1 MKGLSFLCAIYTT
14 GNDLEHSS
22 GVSTYVVQ
30 SSGSRKAKYSFIFV
44 SRFDGEALLLVI
56 SLHYKLLE
64 IYLGFLIW
72 GSLNFSFLHS
82 FVRQTARVVDQ
93 SRGDVVAFF
102 KFFLTEWNA
111 AAIHLA

>member
-1 MKGLSFLCAIYTT
+1 MKCLPIPCAIYTT

-22 GVSTYVVQ
+22 GVSTSVVQ
-30 SSGSRKAKYSFIFV
+30 SIGSGKRNIPSFSFQDLLE
-44 SRFDGEALLLVI
+44 RLLLLVI
-56 SLHYKLLE
+56 PLYNNWLE

-72 GSLNFSFLHS
+72 DYLNFSFLHS

-102 KFFLTEWNA
+102 
-111 AAIHLA
+111 